1 MAILRTTLEIVRQQ
15 LNDTLRNIDPRPDDW
30 VILSNIMDQAG
41 REFPETRDKVVMV
54 LANMRSETSIS
65 GLPQSGPVEAGRVG
79 VVAPPLYVDL
89 FVLFYAN
96 FADRNYIEGLTMI
109 SRVIAFFQQN
119 PVFTRDNL
127 PDLDPVIDKLR
138 FEFTNLDLGSLNHLM
153 GNLGV
158 KYLPSA
164 YYKVSMIPFQSNLG

>member
-1 MAILRTTLEIVRQQ
+1 
-15 LNDTLRNIDPRPDDW
+15 
-30 VILSNIMDQAG
+30 
-41 REFPETRDKVVMV
+41 
-54 LANMRSETSIS
+54 
-65 GLPQSGPVEAGRVG
+65 LPQSGPVEAGRVG

-164 YYKVSMIPFQSNLG
+164 YYKVSMIPFQSNLE